1 MDVMFYRMVEMLE
14 DNQQEILKGVL
25 ETAGKKSAGS
35 ISTMIDFSVNADVYN
50 LQDAFDLYEAEMEKE
65 DMAFIVKSDL
75 KEEKGGITFF
85 MMPEESTRK
94 LVNVLLDRNIDERFG
109 KFGEEE
115 MSTMKEVGNIV
126 IGNFLGEV
134 SDYFDTSILHDP
146 PEIVHDMIGSFF
158 ADMIRYTQ
166 NLEEVMIA
174 EVPFAA
180 EDLGIEGRYILVL
193 GDDIIK
199 EFVDYFD

>member
-1 MDVMFYRMVEMLE
+1 MVEMLE

-65 DMAFIVKSDL
+65 DMAFIVKSEL

-109 KFGEEE
+109 KFGQEE

-174 EVPFAA
+174 EVPFAS